1 VELEI
6 CSRFINHEI
15 PQHLN
20 RRIIHGAPDDVWNTD
35 VLHDLDL
42 MPDCAGD
49 AEQNTKNEDSYEYLG
64 WRVIV
69 WTRTLSSTYWR
80 KERVLHVNDIHGNNP
95 NNTSFLDDLGGRRT
109 LTLTLK
115 DLFTSTPTLSTDD
128 RNSLYLIYKVKQ
140 GDDELLVI
148 MIDMEKKT
156 VEEFSPILTQR
167 PYLASPTYIP
177 CALSKYLNMDTGNHR
192 VSFSCMYFA
201 LYRSS
206 VSVVEA
212 DMLLCWGF
220 GVFALVLST
229 NGDFA
234 HLFCFVRFCP
244 RVLKMKL
251 QFAPIPLEGVN
262 GIKYVEKKTDMPF
275 F

>member
-1 VELEI
+1 
-6 CSRFINHEI
+6 
-15 PQHLN
+15 
-20 RRIIHGAPDDVWNTD
+20 
-35 VLHDLDL
+35 
-42 MPDCAGD
+42 
-49 AEQNTKNEDSYEYLG
+49 
-64 WRVIV
+64 
-69 WTRTLSSTYWR
+69 
-80 KERVLHVNDIHGNNP
+80 
-95 NNTSFLDDLGGRRT
+95 
-109 LTLTLK
+109 
-115 DLFTSTPTLSTDD
+115 
-128 RNSLYLIYKVKQ
+128 
-140 GDDELLVI
+140 
-148 MIDMEKKT
+148 
-156 VEEFSPILTQR
+156 
-167 PYLASPTYIP
+167 
-177 CALSKYLNMDTGNHR
+177 
-192 VSFSCMYFA
+192 MYFA